1 MKIRIPTTEN
11 IPNAGVTDAWFN
23 DVLEG
28 RKPFCDIPT
37 GYRRLVRNRAV
48 DAVKGNQMDV
58 QTYMRLFAG

>member
-1 MKIRIPTTEN
+1 MKIRIPATEN
-11 IPNAGVTDAWFN
+11 TPNAGVTDAWFN

-28 RKPFCDIPT
+28 RKPFCDIPM
-37 GYRRLVRNRAV
+37 GYRRLVRNKAV

>member
-1 MKIRIPTTEN
+1 MKIRIPANEN
-11 IPNAGVTDAWFN
+11 TPDVSVTDAWFN

-37 GYRRLVRNRAV
+37 GYRRLVRNKAV
-48 DAVKGNQMDV
+48 DAVKGKQMDV

>member
-1 MKIRIPTTEN
+1 MKIRIPTNEN
-11 IPNAGVTDAWFN
+11 PPNASVTDAWFN

>member
-1 MKIRIPTTEN
+1 MRIRIPANEN
-11 IPNAGVTDAWFN
+11 TPNAGVTDAWFN

-37 GYRRLVRNRAV
+37 GYRRLVRNKAV
-48 DAVKGNQMDV
+48 DAVKENQMDV

>member
-1 MKIRIPTTEN
+1 MKIRIPANEN
-11 IPNAGVTDAWFN
+11 TPDVSVTDAWFN

-37 GYRRLVRNRAV
+37 GYRRLVRNKAV
-48 DAVKGNQMDV
+48 DAVKGKQMDA

>member
-1 MKIRIPTTEN
+1 MKIRIPTKEN
-11 IPNAGVTDAWFN
+11 TPNAGVTDAWFD

-37 GYRRLVRNRAV
+37 GYRRLVRNKAV

>member
-11 IPNAGVTDAWFN
+11 TPNAGVTDAWFN

-28 RKPFCDIPT
+28 RKPFRDIPT
-37 GYRRLVRNRAV
+37 GYRRLVRNKAV
-48 DAVKGNQMDV
+48 DAVKGNQMDI

>member
-1 MKIRIPTTEN
+1 MKIRTPASEN
-11 IPNAGVTDAWFN
+11 APNAGVTDAWFN

-37 GYRRLVRNRAV
+37 GYRRLVRNKAV
-48 DAVKGNQMDV
+48 DAVKENQMDV

>member
-1 MKIRIPTTEN
+1 LKIRIPTNEN
-11 IPNAGVTDAWFN
+11 TPNASVTDAWFN